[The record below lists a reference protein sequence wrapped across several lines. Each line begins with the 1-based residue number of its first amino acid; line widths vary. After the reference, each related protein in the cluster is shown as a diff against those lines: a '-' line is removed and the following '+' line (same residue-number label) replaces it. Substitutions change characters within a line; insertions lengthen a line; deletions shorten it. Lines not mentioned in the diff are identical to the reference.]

1 MSKVGYIRV
10 STVQQNTVRQLDGI
24 ELDKVF
30 TDKCSGST
38 TDRVELHRLKEY
50 VREGDMV
57 VVHDI
62 SRLARDMKDLLELIA
77 FFNSKLVSVRFVK
90 ENMTFTADKSN
101 PMNELLLNLLGSV
114 YQFERQMLLERQAE
128 GIAKAKA
135 AGKYKG
141 RCSTVDK
148 QAILDCLAKGVS
160 IRKTAQ
166 KLGVGISTVQ
176 RAKVLNTNT

>member
-10 STVQQNTVRQLDGI
+10 STVQQNTVRQLDGV
-24 ELDKVF
+24 ELDKEFV
-30 TDKCSGST
+30 DKCSGST
-38 TDRVELHRLKEY
+38 TDREELQRLKEY
-50 VREGDMV
+50 VREGDTV

-62 SRLARDMKDLLELIA
+62 SRLARDMKDLLALIE
-77 FFNSKLVSVRFVK
+77 FFNSKSVAVQFIK
-90 ENMTFTADKSN
+90 ENMIFSADKSN

-141 RCSTVDK
+141 RVATVDK
-148 QAILDCLAKGVS
+148 QSILDCLESGLS

-166 KLGVGISTVQ
+166 KLGVGVSTVQ
-176 RAKVLNTNT
+176 RAKATLTG

>member
-10 STVQQNTVRQLDGI
+10 STVQQNTVRQLDGV

-38 TDRVELHRLKEY
+38 TDRVELQRLKEY
-50 VREGDMV
+50 VREGDTV

-62 SRLARDMKDLLELIA
+62 SRLARDMKDLLGLIE
-77 FFNSKLVSVRFVK
+77 FFNSKSVAVQFIK
-90 ENMTFTADKSN
+90 ESMVFSAEKNN

-141 RCSTVDK
+141 RTATVDK
-148 QAILDCLAKGVS
+148 QAIRDCLESGLSV
-160 IRKTAQ
+160 RKTAK
-166 KLGVGISTVQ
+166 KLGVGVSTVQ
-176 RAKVLNTNT
+176 RSKLLSY